1 MRVPFVLLLLSLAAL
16 AAVLVLPGLSD
27 LILIAGPA
35 SAASL
40 WLLFRGWRARPA
52 PAPDWLASAWRARP
66 ARTPVWPNWIVID
79 GSNVMHW
86 DGETPR
92 IETVR
97 AVVRHLE
104 RLGFTPGVVFDANAG
119 YLLEGRYRHDHAF
132 GKLLGLPTDRVMVVD
147 KGTPADPAILQAAR
161 DLGARIVTNDRYRDW
176 AERFPEIRTPGT
188 LVRGSYGEGRLW
200 LDLETAE
207 PQTEARHPQPA

>member
-1 MRVPFVLLLLSLAAL
+1 MRVPFVLSLLSLAAL
-16 AAVLVLPGLSD
+16 AAALVLPGLSD

-35 SAASL
+35 SVASL
-40 WLLFRGWRARPA
+40 WLLFRG
-52 PAPDWLASAWRARP
+52 WRARP
-66 ARTPVWPNWIVID
+66 ARTPVWPNWIVVD

-104 RLGFTPGVVFDANAG
+104 RQGFTPGVVFDANAG
-119 YLLEGRYRHDHAF
+119 YLLEGRYCHDHAF
-132 GKLLGLPTDRVMVVD
+132 GRLLGLPTDRVLVVN

-161 DLGARIVTNDRYRDW
+161 DLGAPIVTNDRYRDW
-176 AERFPEIRTPGT
+176 AAQFPEVGTPGT
-188 LVRGSYGEGRLW
+188 LVRGGWRDGRPW
-200 LDLETAE
+200 FDHETAE
-207 PQTEARHPQPA
+207 AETEARHPLPA